1 MWGIDSFV
9 FEEYVVYENYDLFST
24 EITVAY
30 NSQKITLND
39 NTLYKFINIYG
50 GRGGYVKIPLYV
62 IRNLKKRMAY
72 SYDNNY
78 THDGIQSIMYANG
91 KIELNADANR
101 ERATQI
107 PPVYK
112 ITYSIN

>member
-1 MWGIDSFV
+1 
-9 FEEYVVYENYDLFST
+9 
-24 EITVAY
+24 
-30 NSQKITLND
+30 
-39 NTLYKFINIYG
+39 
-50 GRGGYVKIPLYV
+50 
-62 IRNLKKRMAY
+62 MAY

-78 THDGIQSIMYANG
+78 THDGLQTIMYSNG
-91 KIELNADANR
+91 KIELNTTASN